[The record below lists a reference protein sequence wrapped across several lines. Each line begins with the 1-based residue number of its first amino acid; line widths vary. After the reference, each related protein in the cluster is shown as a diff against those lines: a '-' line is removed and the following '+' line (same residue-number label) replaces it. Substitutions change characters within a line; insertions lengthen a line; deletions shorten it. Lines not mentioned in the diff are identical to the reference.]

1 MKSILKG
8 MKDEGN
14 DDEPAKPKSIERKA
28 PKTLEDFC

>member
-8 MKDEGN
+8 MKGN
-14 DDEPAKPKSIERKA
+14 GDEPAKPKSIERKK